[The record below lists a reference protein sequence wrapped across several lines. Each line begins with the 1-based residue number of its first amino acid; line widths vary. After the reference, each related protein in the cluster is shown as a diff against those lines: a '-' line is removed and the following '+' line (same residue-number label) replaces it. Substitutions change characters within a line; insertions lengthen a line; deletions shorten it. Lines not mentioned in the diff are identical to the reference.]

1 MIELTIY
8 TAQGVIT
15 YTIHKTSDD
24 FTELLTSALE
34 KGYVAVDTIEGSR
47 LVINPLNAVVIEI
60 KELSGEE

>member
-8 TAQGVIT
+8 TAQGAIA

-24 FTELLTSALE
+24 FTELLTAALE

-47 LVINPLNAVVIEI
+47 LVINPLNVAAIEI
-60 KELSGEE
+60 KELTDEQ